1 MTKLEER
8 IIDLADEVLGS
19 VGEVN
24 MALETLRYDPEEATE
39 EDAKRLKKMANLMS
53 KVEELANEIEG

>member
-39 EDAKRLKKMANLMS
+39 EDAKRLKKMVNLMN